1 MKHLSIWAHRHHWP
15 ARFLMTTVWI
25 TLFFLAIISGA
36 SLMKQNILLSPAV
49 FSTLVVVFL
58 LVVLFYPFRQQ
69 RKTIKASLYYRWQKS
84 CDFLLAFCSFGM
96 VLFAANQPGILFQ
109 QNGSLYAATTSPVSL
124 PKDSSAKKFLPIKE
138 FSKKMYD
145 ADGKLLKWKEQKNM
159 LKQQV
164 KAIKSSPGMSKAGKT
179 MLTIL
184 AVLAALGLLLLV
196 TALACNLACNGSGAA
211 AVLVGAAGAGLVVFL
226 LVLTIRAIYGKK
238 KRKKINEEI
247 KQTAPGE

>member
-15 ARFLMTTVWI
+15 ARFLMIFAWI
-25 TLFFLAIISGA
+25 ILFFLAIISGA
-36 SLMKQNILLSPAV
+36 NLMKQNILLSPAV
-49 FSTLVVVFL
+49 FSTMVVVFL
-58 LVVLFYPFRQQ
+58 LAVLFYPFRQQ
-69 RKTIKASLYYRWQKS
+69 RKTIKANLHYRWQKS
-84 CDFLLAFCSFGM
+84 CDFLLAFSSFGM
-96 VLFAANQPGILFQ
+96 VLFAGNQPGILFQ
-109 QNGSLYAATTSPVSL
+109 RYGSLYAATTSPVSL
-124 PKDSSAKKFLPIKE
+124 PKDSSAKTILPIKE

-196 TALACNLACNGSGAA
+196 AALACDLSCNGSGAA
-211 AVLVGAAGAGLVVFL
+211 AVLVGAAGTGLIIFL
-226 LVLTIRAIYGKK
+226 LIAVVRAIHGKNKK
-238 KRKKINEEI
+238 KKATPE
-247 KQTAPGE
+247 